1 MVADHAHMP
10 MDLVSETDRS
20 DPKLFE
26 QNKISLR
33 LAVPCLC
40 GHEAFVQTTVARDT
54 IIENLGSE
62 IMQSLVECV
71 MSLHMIHEKQRRG
84 GV

>member
-1 MVADHAHMP
+1 MAAHMP
-10 MDLVSETDRS
+10 MDLISETDRS
-20 DPKLFE
+20 DSTLLAQDKLAL
-26 QNKISLR
+26 KI
-33 LAVPCLC
+33 AMPCLC
-40 GHEAFVQTTVARDT
+40 GHESVVQTVVARDA
-54 IIENLGSE
+54 IVENLGSE